1 MRKALVAID
10 NSQISRC
17 LIFFAFGYA
26 QRMGLDKLDFIHVIE
41 YRDQSIPGSVEY
53 SIVPDIEKIK
63 EGLLKMIKET
73 TQKFP
78 DSHLPHLLTIK
89 TGSPPEEIVKK
100 AEEDQCE
107 IILIGHRGMTNLERF
122 FIGSVAAKV
131 VRYAPCDVLVHKP
144 GICE

>member
-17 LIFFAFGYA
+17 LISFAFGYA

-53 SIVPDIEKIK
+53 SIVPDIGKIK
-63 EGLLKMIKET
+63 EELLKMIKET
-73 TQKFP
+73 AQKFP
-78 DSHLPHLLTIK
+78 DSHFPHLLTIK
-89 TGSPPEEIVKK
+89 TGSPPEEIVRK

-144 GICE
+144 EICD